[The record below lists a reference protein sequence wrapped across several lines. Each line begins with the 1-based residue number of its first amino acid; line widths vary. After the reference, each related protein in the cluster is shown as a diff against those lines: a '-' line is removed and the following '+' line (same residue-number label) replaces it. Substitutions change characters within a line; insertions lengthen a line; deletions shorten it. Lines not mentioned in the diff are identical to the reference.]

1 MKLHYL
7 PLYLFLSVITF
18 ACDVDQTQ
26 EGELP
31 EVDVDVDTEAG
42 QAPEYD
48 GEWADIDV
56 NTTTRMVEVPKVTVE
71 MVEEEV
77 EVPVLD
83 VDWPDEYGDAEET
96 TFMVEADVDQEAEL
110 DIREIYATG
119 QRMIVL
125 AELEK
130 EGEMLQNGQLMRVS
144 DQVVVNAPDMDV
156 RYYIIGDR
164 PEGMSNTRYRY
175 ISDRSDIEDMLQN
188 GRSIYSRD

>member
-1 MKLHYL
+1 MKIQHIPFLL
-7 PLYLFLSVITF
+7 LLLFSAV
-18 ACDVDQTQ
+18 ACDVDQTE

-42 QAPEYD
+42 DLPEFD
-48 GEWADIDV
+48 VDWADVDV
-56 NTTTRMVEVPKVTVE
+56 TTTTRMVEVPKVTVQ

-83 VDWPDEYGDAEET
+83 VEWPSEYGDAEET

-110 DIREIYATG
+110 EIQEIYATG

-125 AELEK
+125 ASLEK
-130 EGEMLQNGQLMRVS
+130 DGEMLQNGEMMRVS
-144 DQVVVNAPDMDV
+144 DQVVINAPDMDV

-164 PEGMSNTRYRY
+164 PEGISNTRYRY
-175 ISDRSDIEDMLQN
+175 IGDRSEISDMLAN
-188 GRSIYSRD
+188 GRSIYSND

>member
-1 MKLHYL
+1 MKIHYIPTL
-7 PLYLFLSVITF
+7 ILLLFATV
-18 ACDVDQTQ
+18 ACDVDKT
-26 EGELP
+26 ESGSLP
-31 EVDVDVDTEAG
+31 DVDVDVDTEAG
-42 QAPEYD
+42 NMPEYD
-48 GEWADIDV
+48 VDWADVDV
-56 NTTTRMVEVPKVTVE
+56 TTTTRMVEVPKVTVE

-83 VDWPDEYGDAEET
+83 VDWPSEYGDAEET

-110 DIREIYATG
+110 EIQEIYATG

-125 AELEK
+125 ASLDK
-130 EGEMLQNGQLMRVS
+130 DGEMLQDGQMMRVS

-175 ISDRSDIEDMLQN
+175 IADRSDISDMLSN
-188 GRSIYSRD
+188 GRSIYSKD